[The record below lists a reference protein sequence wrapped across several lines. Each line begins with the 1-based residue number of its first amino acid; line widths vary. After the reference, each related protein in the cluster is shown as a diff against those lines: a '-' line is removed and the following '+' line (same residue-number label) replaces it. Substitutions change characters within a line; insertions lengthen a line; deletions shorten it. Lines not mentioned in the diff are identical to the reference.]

1 MVASTDVKFYTNA
14 NINAPELTNAW
25 GSIIDV
31 LDACLVNGFGSQTV
45 STLTASGATVTA
57 TFGSAHNFMQHQVVK
72 INGAN
77 QAEYNGE
84 HCILEVPNTNS
95 ITFQLAAAPSVTTAT
110 GAITCSLPALG
121 WEKKYSGVNKAV
133 YKGQN
138 GLDPMFLRVD
148 ASLPDGYTTTWAKS
162 AKITVSDSM
171 TDIDTFNGNQ
181 MPFDSNNPNLN
192 HVFANNRNG
201 WFKWF
206 YSVER
211 SIYYG
216 TPKPYLIENEG
227 GKGGATRWMI
237 VGSNEFFLFIPRI
250 QTYNDVVHI
259 YGFGKVKNLVT
270 SSDNFALFVSNCVQ
284 NVSQNIY
291 YDAIDGLSGSD
302 STYSPNCYLFYD
314 SAGLPNYKRVQHFNS
329 SPFGGART
337 NYHGFSKGNTNYSG
351 NVDTLESYANI
362 GKYFGFDIVGF
373 SEGLPAFKVPHIKS
387 MLQIGSQFVV
397 QDTGFITIK
406 TVELNNASPHY
417 LINLK
422 GD

>member
-1 MVASTDVKFYTNA
+1 MVASTDVKFFSNENTG
-14 NINAPELTNAW
+14 APQLENTW
-25 GSIIDV
+25 GCLIDV
-31 LDACLVNGFGSQTV
+31 LDACLVDGFGSQTV
-45 STLTASGATVTA
+45 STLTASSTTVTA
-57 TFGSAHNFMQHQVVK
+57 TFGSVHNFKQHQVVK

-84 HCILEVPNTNS
+84 HRILEVPNTNS

-216 TPKPYLIENEG
+216 TPKTYLIENEG

-284 NVSQNIY
+284 NVSQKIY
-291 YDAIDGLSGSD
+291 YDAIDGLSGAD
-302 STYSPNCYLFYD
+302 SNYSPNCYLFYD
-314 SAGLPNYKRVQHFNS
+314 SAGLPNYKGVQHFNS
-329 SPFGGART
+329 SPFGGTKT
-337 NYHGFSKGNTNYSG
+337 NYHGFSNGNTNYSG
-351 NVDTLESYANI
+351 NVDTLKSYANV
-362 GKYFGFDIVGF
+362 GKYFGFDIIGF

-406 TVELNNASPHY
+406 TIELNNASPHY